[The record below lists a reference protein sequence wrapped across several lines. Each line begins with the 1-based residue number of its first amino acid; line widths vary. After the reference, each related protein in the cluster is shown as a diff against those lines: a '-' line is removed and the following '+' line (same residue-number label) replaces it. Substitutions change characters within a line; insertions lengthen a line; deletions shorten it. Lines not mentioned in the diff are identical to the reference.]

1 MAFPSNNNTDI
12 NSELFSKFVADAQYA
27 AYENSIARQIVTVFD
42 FPMNAGKVVQVPTW
56 ASISAELLADE
67 EVATKKTT
75 NTTSVDITLKEHVV
89 FHQITDMLR
98 DSAYGDVMSQLADQ
112 SGRAIAESMDS
123 QVFGLFSSFT
133 EAGPG
138 AGAELNPTHLLKAA
152 AALRSAKLTGPFYCV
167 LHPKQAYAIKEA
179 LTKQVGWDGAAAVTN
194 YSNPMGVGSEVLRG
208 FYLGTIAGIQVFE
221 SGLVAIDGNADA
233 VGAVFAPQA
242 IGHAMRGGLDMETQR
257 QAAARATDVV
267 VKATAGAAIINS
279 AYGVKL
285 TSDAAL

>member
-12 NSELFSKFVADAQYA
+12 NSELFAKFVADAQFA

-98 DSAYGDVMSQLADQ
+98 DSAYGNVMAQLADQ

-123 QVFGLFSSFT
+123 QVFSLFTSLT

-138 AGAELNPTHLLKAA
+138 AGAELTPVHLLKAA
-152 AALRSAKLTGPFYCV
+152 AALRSAKLSGPFYAV
-167 LHPKQAYAIKEA
+167 LHPKQAYSIKEA
-179 LTKQVGWDGAAAVTN
+179 LTKQVIGTDTN

-221 SGLVAIDGNADA
+221 SGLVGIDGSGDA
-233 VGAVFAPQA
+233 IGAVFAPQA
-242 IGHAMRGGLDMETQR
+242 LGHAMRGGLAMEEQR

-285 TSDAAL
+285 TSDAVL